1 LQGYFENGVV
11 TLGGNNA
18 PGARG
23 AYSMYIVFFEEPD
36 FSQTPEGSNQKA
48 IGAMG
53 LLCRKRRNC
62 SANYP
67 IPSIRRPPYRLRC
80 PMICRSKWKSLMSG
94 PTRSFV
100 VDQILPAG
108 NIIVWDSRNE
118 EGIRFQRRSLFLSPA
133 GMGKYLRNGMKVKE
147 NDMRLPE
154 KCF

>member
-1 LQGYFENGVV
+1 
-11 TLGGNNA
+11 
-18 PGARG
+18 
-23 AYSMYIVFFEEPD
+23 
-36 FSQTPEGSNQKA
+36 
-48 IGAMG
+48 
-53 LLCRKRRNC
+53 
-62 SANYP
+62 
-67 IPSIRRPPYRLRC
+67 
-80 PMICRSKWKSLMSG
+80 MSG